1 VNPLAGFFLLKGSD
15 LRPISNETTISK
27 SYLMLPSAIR
37 DQLLVDEAQLGQRLN
52 RDLQHGD
59 RADFRLHLALLTDA
73 VEEQPWFDPMRVSKP
88 DTRVWRSHF
97 ELPAVTPLQGGED
110 DGGSAHLNERLQQG
124 GSMVDVRLWLALRS
138 PPLLGPQAALDPAVY
153 DNLSPLGR
161 ERWQHKLADQPR
173 RDDPLLMLPVL
184 NALQEGVD
192 TRLHWLS

>member
-1 VNPLAGFFLLKGSD
+1 LAGFFLLTGSD
-15 LRPISNETTISK
+15 LRPISDETTISK

-73 VEEQPWFDPMRVSKP
+73 VEEQPWFDPAAVSRP
-88 DTRVWRSHF
+88 DPQDWRSRF
-97 ELPAVTPLQGGED
+97 ALPAVAPLQGGED
-110 DGGSAHLNERLQQG
+110 DGEGVRLNERLQQG

-138 PPLLGPQAALDPAVY
+138 PPLLGPQPALEPAVY

-161 ERWQHKLADQPR
+161 ERWQRKLADQPR
-173 RDDPLLMLPVL
+173 RDDPLLMLPIL
-184 NALQEGVD
+184 DALQQGVD
-192 TRLHWLS
+192 ARLHWLS

>member
-1 VNPLAGFFLLKGSD
+1 LAGFFLLTGSD
-15 LRPISNETTISK
+15 LRPISDETTISK

-73 VEEQPWFDPMRVSKP
+73 VEEQPWFDPAAVSRP
-88 DTRVWRSHF
+88 DPQDWRSRF
-97 ELPAVTPLQGGED
+97 ALPAVAPLQGGED
-110 DGGSAHLNERLQQG
+110 DGEGVRLNERLQQG

-138 PPLLGPQAALDPAVY
+138 PPLLGPQPALEPAVY

-161 ERWQHKLADQPR
+161 ERWQRKLADQPR
-173 RDDPLLMLPVL
+173 RDDPLLMLPIL
-184 NALQEGVD
+184 DALQQEVD
-192 TRLHWLS
+192 ARLHWLS

>member
-1 VNPLAGFFLLKGSD
+1 LAGFFLLTGSD
-15 LRPISNETTISK
+15 LRPISDETTISK

-73 VEEQPWFDPMRVSKP
+73 VEDQPWFDPAAVSRP
-88 DTRVWRSHF
+88 DPQDWRGRF
-97 ELPAVTPLQGGED
+97 ELSAVAPLQGGED
-110 DGGSAHLNERLQQG
+110 DGEGVRLNERLQQG

-138 PPLLGPQAALDPAVY
+138 PPLLGPQPALDPAVY

-161 ERWQHKLADQPR
+161 ERWQRKLADQPR
-173 RDDPLLMLPVL
+173 RDDPLLMLPIL
-184 NALQEGVD
+184 DALQQGVD
-192 TRLHWLS
+192 ARLHWLS